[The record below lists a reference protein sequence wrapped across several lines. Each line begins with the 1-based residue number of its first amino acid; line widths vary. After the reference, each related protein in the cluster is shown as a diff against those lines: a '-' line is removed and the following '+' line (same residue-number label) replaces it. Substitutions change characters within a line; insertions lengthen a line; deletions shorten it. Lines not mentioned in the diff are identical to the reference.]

1 MPNWCEN
8 TVTITHA
15 DPFKIKAL
23 EDAMKEG
30 KFLNHVIP
38 VPEDL
43 QIVAGR
49 VGGDDN
55 PEQIELERKT
65 AENIEKYGA
74 GNWYDYCVNRWGT
87 KWDVDCS
94 VTRDSDNT
102 ITATFDSAWAPP
114 VGVYAELVDQGY
126 EVRAYYHEGG
136 MAFAGKWED
145 GCDDFVE
152 YGGSTSETVRDNIG
166 EELDDMFG
174 ISESMKEWEEEN
186 AED

>member
-8 TVTITHA
+8 TVTITHS

-23 EDAMKEG
+23 EDAMLEG

-43 QIVAGR
+43 QITAGFL
-49 VGGDDN
+49 GDGDA
-55 PEQIELERKT
+55 QKELERKT
-65 AENIEKYGA
+65 AENVEKYGH
-74 GNWYDYCVNRWGT
+74 GNWYDFCTSRWGT
-87 KWDVDCS
+87 KWDVDCQ

-102 ITATFDSAWAPP
+102 VTATFDSAWAPP
-114 VGVYAELVDQGY
+114 VGVYEELVELGF
-126 EVRAYYHEGG
+126 EVRAYYYEPG
-136 MAFAGKWED
+136 MAYVGKWED
-145 GCDDFVE
+145 GCDECME
-152 YGGSTSETVRDNIG
+152 YGGETSETIRDAIG